1 MEVELPM
8 EQKNDF
14 TEVAEALREN
24 LDEML
29 GGLVNEPVSQAVDQ
43 IPTILGRQDWTMEQK
58 TEAVK
63 ELQLALVAPFLGA
76 AVNAAQASQMDL
88 GFFLFYCGQAWEEVR
103 AQQISHIAKEMLNPE
118 GKENDGIEE
127 AE

>member
-1 MEVELPM
+1 M

-14 TEVAEALREN
+14 TEIAEALRNN

-43 IPTILGRQDWTMEQK
+43 IPSILGRQDWTTEQK
-58 TEAVK
+58 MEAVK

-76 AVNAAQASQMDL
+76 AVNAAQASQMEL
-88 GFFLFYCGQAWEEVR
+88 GLFLFYVGQAWEEVR
-103 AQQISHIAKEMLNPE
+103 SQQMAHIAEEMLNPDKETDGTE
-118 GKENDGIEE
+118 GND
-127 AE
+127 